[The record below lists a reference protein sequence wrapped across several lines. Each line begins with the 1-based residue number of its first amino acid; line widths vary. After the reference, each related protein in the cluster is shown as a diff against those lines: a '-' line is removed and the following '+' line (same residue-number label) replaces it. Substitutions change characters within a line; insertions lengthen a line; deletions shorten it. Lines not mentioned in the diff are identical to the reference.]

1 MAKISPTLNQSWSD
15 ALAHP
20 IRFKSQIRVKIFVW
34 LASGSLWAIH
44 ILGSAFYAFRGD
56 PWSHGDWLISYS
68 QGFVR
73 RGLLGEVLFNLSDLT
88 SVPAGVLV
96 LTIQIVATGIFFVG
110 LAACIT
116 NSELTVSSIALL
128 LIPMSFAYVLVD
140 PASAGRKEI
149 LLFALAVAWQRI
161 EAKAIAL
168 GYVHFLFGFLALFLV
183 LSHEGFVF
191 YLPLLILI
199 SVFSNPDLGWLQILQ
214 RAMILGLPSVTAVLA
229 ISITDSRATPQGL
242 CEPLLMAGYAEYTCS
257 GAVHLAAES
266 GLSGINYG
274 LSWLSN
280 FPPNYFLYIGLGA
293 IYWTLVWACFLTVIS
308 TRQFAI
314 GRTGVVTLALAAVIS
329 TLPIFVIAVD
339 WGRYM
344 QIAILLF
351 SLALITPFAREKV
364 PKSPHSFRLDNRMK
378 VILLINACLFFF
390 SGLAVSDAQYRSV
403 ISTFVNVG
411 YYLNGGLTPGIFD

>member
-1 MAKISPTLNQSWSD
+1 MAKILMKLNQSWSD
-15 ALAHP
+15 VLAYP
-20 IRFKSQIRVKIFVW
+20 IPFKSLIRVKIFVW
-34 LASGSLWAIH
+34 LAALSLWAIH
-44 ILGSAFYAFRGD
+44 TLGSAFYALRGD

-96 LTIQIVATGIFFVG
+96 LTIQIVAAGIFFVG

-168 GYVHFLFGFLALFLV
+168 GYVHLLFGFLALFLV

-199 SVFSNPDLGWLQILQ
+199 SVFSNPDLGWLQILH
-214 RAMILGLPSVTAVLA
+214 RAMILGLPSVAAVLA

-266 GLSGINYG
+266 GPSGINYG

-280 FPPNYFLYIGLGA
+280 FPPNYFLYIGLGV

-314 GRTGVVTLALAAVIS
+314 GRTGVVILAVAAVIG
-329 TLPIFVIAVD
+329 TIPIFVIAVD

-344 QIAILLF
+344 QMALLLF
-351 SLALITPFAREKV
+351 SLALIAPLTRKRML
-364 PKSPHSFRLDNRMK
+364 KSPQTSNFDHLK
-378 VILLINACLFFF
+378 KAILLFSVALFFV

-403 ISTFVNVG
+403 IGTFVNVG
-411 YYLNGGLTPGIFD
+411 YYLNGGLTPGIFE